1 MVDWIVAF
9 LDCLKTD
16 GGIVGILLR
25 ETKRPGVYIRQHF
38 PSLVETK
45 HTKVFQNIAKVR
57 ICTVNVEA
65 DSLRLTSTYY
75 TKRNFLHP
83 PRVFFFRETERGT
96 ILRTINF
103 DAIRLDIG
111 SNTRLENGLLE
122 EVCYYSPLPD
132 TPLIT
137 LASQSEHRG
146 RLSRSKHGSSDGITC
161 SLFPNTE

>member
-1 MVDWIVAF
+1 MGDWIVAF

-25 ETKRPGVYIRQHF
+25 ETKRPGVYMRQHF

-45 HTKVFQNIAKVR
+45 HTKVFRNIAKVR

-75 TKRNFLHP
+75 TKRNFLSP
-83 PRVFFFRETERGT
+83 PSFFTETERGT

-132 TPLIT
+132 IPLIT
-137 LASQSEHRG
+137 LAPQSEHRG
-146 RLSRSKHGSSDGITC
+146 RFSHSKHGSSDGIAY
-161 SLFPNTE
+161 SLFPSAE